1 MTAVDSV
8 GFVKA
13 VGQQAAE
20 WDHRGAV
27 PADVIR
33 TMAGS
38 GFLAA
43 DLPVE
48 YGGSG
53 RTPGWLGE
61 LCARLGGVC
70 SALRGLVT
78 VQGMVAA
85 AVLRWGTPDQRSRW
99 LPPLARGDLLAG
111 FAATESGAGSEL
123 SAVTTSLAQETGGVR
138 VRGHKV
144 WVSFGQL
151 ADVFLV
157 LATAHGR
164 PVTVLIESDRPGI
177 VVEPVR
183 GQLGMRAAQLA
194 NVRFDVLVPADNVLA
209 PPGFGLSHV
218 VGTAL
223 DHGRFTVAWGCVGM
237 AEACLEHAV
246 GHVAKRTQGA
256 VRLSD
261 HQAVRAVLGRCLAQT
276 AAARQVCAHAADLR
290 ARAEP
295 DALAETVLAKYVA
308 ARAASAVTESAVQ
321 LHGAAGCAEDSPV
334 GRFFR
339 DARVMRIIEG
349 SDEVAE
355 QHLGQYALRRRG

>member
-1 MTAVDSV
+1 MTTVDGVCFAEAVRQEA
-8 GFVKA
+8 G
-13 VGQQAAE
+13 E
-20 WDHRGAV
+20 WDRRGAI
-27 PADVIR
+27 PADVIQ
-33 TMAGS
+33 TMAAA

-43 DLPVE
+43 DVPVE
-48 YGGSG
+48 YGGTG
-53 RTPGWLGE
+53 RTQGWLGE
-61 LCARLGGVC
+61 LCACLGGVC

-85 AVLRWGTPDQRSRW
+85 AVLRWGTADQRSRW

-123 SAVTTSLAQETGGVR
+123 SEVTTTLTEETGQVR

-157 LATAHGR
+157 LATSHGR
-164 PVTVLIESDRPGI
+164 PVTVVVESDRPGI
-177 VVEPVR
+177 VVEPVH
-183 GQLGMRAAQLA
+183 GQLGMRAAQVA
-194 NVRFDVLVPADNVLA
+194 NVRFDVLVPADNVVA
-209 PPGFGLSHV
+209 PSGFGLSHV

-237 AEACLEHAV
+237 AEACLAHAV
-246 GHVAKRTQGA
+246 AHVAERTQGT

-261 HQAVRAVLGRCLAQT
+261 HQSVQAMLGRCLART
-276 AAARQVCAHAADLR
+276 TAARQTCAYATGLR
-290 ARAEP
+290 DRAEP
-295 DALAETVLAKYVA
+295 AALMETVLAKYVA
-308 ARAASAVTESAVQ
+308 ASAASMVSETAVQ
-321 LHGAAGCAEDSPV
+321 LHGADGCAEDSPV

-339 DARVMRIIEG
+339 DARIMRIIEG

-355 QHLGQYALRRRG
+355 QHLGQYALRRLG